1 MRLYRGQYGLIGS
14 YELMRLKWD
23 FDIASY
29 HNLWVAPFMTDQ
41 HLDPG
46 WLTRQLRLRN
56 LVLRAMENFAGLFG
70 RAEESLRER
79 GAYYRRN
86 RGVFSYGLENIDFLP
101 QIGLPR
107 SQRET
112 LEQAE
117 RTFNLVRRDAL
128 ALLGE
133 DAGAEWPLRSFVTR
147 SLA

>member
-1 MRLYRGQYGLIGS
+1 
-14 YELMRLKWD
+14 
-23 FDIASY
+23 
-29 HNLWVAPFMTDQ
+29 MTDQ

-46 WLTRQLRLRN
+46 WLTRQLRLKN

-133 DAGAEWPLRSFVTR
+133 DAGADWPLRSFVTR